1 MIAFYE
7 KTPLE
12 ENGTETEDAEAQEIT
27 KYGTSCRTSLEE
39 SNARTFR
46 FSGVLF
52 LLTTVLVSGAVLGVL
67 PSLKMSPSRTTN
79 VLPFVG
85 DEPAEGCGGDCDT
98 AADEDA
104 SCNLLPPTPA
114 SAKCFDN
121 EGLRAAVDLWFNNR
135 ERAEEEHG
143 AIESWPTCHA
153 TDLQEVFERRYTF
166 HEDLTDWDT
175 SRVTSMDY
183 LFHAAI
189 SFNGDISDWD
199 TQSVTSMVSL
209 FDDAVSFNGDLS
221 GWDTYLVESMQNML
235 LGARL
240 FDGDLSNWSL
250 YSVTNMYR
258 MFAWSN
264 LNWCVP
270 WGAWDLNKINTDE
283 IFEGTNGSFCEYI

>member
-1 MIAFYE
+1 MIMFYE
-7 KTPLE
+7 KTSLE
-12 ENGTETEDAEAQEIT
+12 EKVTDTEDAENQE
-27 KYGTSCRTSLEE
+27 GNQFGNSCRTSLEE
-39 SNARTFR
+39 IDAKTFR
-46 FSGVLF
+46 FSWAIF
-52 LLTTVLVSGAVLGVL
+52 ILTIVIMSGAVLGVL
-67 PSLKMSPSRTTN
+67 PSINMSPSRTTN
-79 VLPFVG
+79 ILQFVR
-85 DEPAEGCGGDCDT
+85 DKPDHILEKCGGN
-98 AADEDA
+98 EDD
-104 SCNLLPPTPA
+104 SCNLLSPTPA
-114 SAKCFDN
+114 STKCFDN
-121 EGLRAAVDLWFNNR
+121 EGLRAAVDLWFSNR

-143 AIESWPTCHA
+143 AIESWPLCHA
-153 TDLQEVFERRYTF
+153 TDFQEVFERRYTF

-175 SRVTSMDY
+175 SRVTSMDH
-183 LFHAAI
+183 LFHAAE

-209 FDDAVSFNGDLS
+209 FADAVSFNGDLS

-235 LGARL
+235 LGAKQ

-270 WGAWDLNKINTDE
+270 WGAGDLNKVNTDE